1 MASSLPPPGRH
12 RRGPRAAIVV
22 AAALVLGA
30 CAPAVRPPAFAPRED
45 VPIAGLPTAKAGW
58 PAPAWWRRYGDP
70 QLDRI
75 VSLAMRG
82 SPDMEQAEAR
92 YRAALRAVASARAE
106 LNPQVRALLDGGHGY
121 SDVAVRGELPGT
133 PGSAQRFQLN
143 PGHSWSNSGVA
154 GALATWDLD
163 LWGKQK
169 DAVAAAVGQARA
181 AEAER
186 ASAATSL
193 QYNVANTYFDWQA
206 QQARLTVARHAAEAA
221 AGYRELV
228 ALRVNGGLD
237 DPTALDQA
245 DARLAGLRRAVAQ
258 LEGTARLDLAQLA
271 ALAGVSP
278 KDLGTLSPAPL
289 PAPDTRLPDDARLGL
304 LARRPDIAA
313 ARWQI
318 EASAKNIDQARKAYY
333 PDVSL
338 MALGAFLRTYP
349 DLGSG
354 TRTDLTLGNLG
365 ASVQLPIFSGGRLRA
380 QYESAQA
387 QLDLAVARYDAAVV
401 QAAGEVAQGVATL
414 AALEDQR
421 VQVDRQV
428 AASEAQ
434 KRRAADRRGKGLIDD
449 RTWLDADMQLDQ
461 QHDAR
466 LQLTSQLLSA
476 NLSLIHALGGGYRAD
491 DLPALPAGPAGEE
504 STR

>member
-1 MASSLPPPGRH
+1 MAPFLPPPGRSF
-12 RRGPRAAIVV
+12 RGSRAVVV
-22 AAALVLGA
+22 AVALLLTA
-30 CAPAVRPPAFAPRED
+30 CAPPVRPPAFQPRDD
-45 VPIAGLPTAKAGW
+45 VPLSGLPVGKAGW
-58 PAPAWWRRYGDP
+58 PSPEWWRRYGDP

-75 VSLAMRG
+75 VALAMRG

-92 YRAALRAVASARAE
+92 YQAALRSVESARAA
-106 LNPQVRALLDGGHGY
+106 LNPQVRGLLDGGHGY
-121 SDVAVRGELPGT
+121 SDVAVRGEVPGA

-163 LWGKQK
+163 IWGKQK

-186 ASAATSL
+186 AASATSL

-206 QQARLTVARHAAEAA
+206 QQARLAVARHAAASAA
-221 AGYRELV
+221 DYRELV
-228 ALRVNGGLD
+228 ALRVEHGLD

-245 DARLAGLRRAVAQ
+245 DSRLAQLRRAVAQ
-258 LEGTARLDLAQLA
+258 LEGAASLDAVQLA
-271 ALAGVSP
+271 ALAGASP
-278 KDLGTLSPAPL
+278 NELGTLTPL
-289 PAPDTRLPDDARLGL
+289 PLPVPDTRLPPDARLAL

-318 EASAKNIDQARKAYY
+318 EASSKNIDQARKAYY

-354 TRTDLTLGNLG
+354 TRTDLTLGNIG

-380 QYESAQA
+380 QYEGAQA

-401 QAAGEVAQGVATL
+401 QAAGQVAQGIATL
-414 AALEDQR
+414 TTLEDQR

-428 AASEAQ
+428 AASAAQ
-434 KRRAADRRGKGLIDD
+434 KGKAADRRSKGLIDD

-461 QHDAR
+461 QRDAR
-466 LQLTSQLLSA
+466 LQLTSQMLSA
-476 NLSLIHALGGGYRAD
+476 NLSLIHALGGGYHAD
-491 DLPALPAGPAGEE
+491 DLPDLPAAGAGED

>member
-1 MASSLPPPGRH
+1 MAFLLHSPGR
-12 RRGPRAAIVV
+12 RRRDLRVAVVV
-22 AAALVLGA
+22 AALLLGA
-30 CAPAVRPPAFAPRED
+30 CAPPVRPPAFVPRDE
-45 VPIAGLPTAKAGW
+45 VPIAGLPGGKAGW
-58 PAPAWWRRYGDP
+58 PPAEWWRSYSDA

-75 VSLAMRG
+75 VDVAMRG
-82 SPDMEQAEAR
+82 SPNMEQAEAR
-92 YRAALRAVASARAE
+92 YRAALRAVDTARAE
-106 LNPQVRALLDGGHGY
+106 LNPQVRGLLTGSHGY
-121 SDVAVRGELPGT
+121 SDVDVRGEAPGAA
-133 PGSAQRFQLN
+133 GNAQGFQLN
-143 PGHSWSNSGVA
+143 PGNSWSNSGVA

-163 LWGKQK
+163 LWGRQK

-186 ASAATSL
+186 ASAAASL
-193 QYNVANTYFDWQA
+193 QYNVVNTYFDWQA
-206 QQARLTVARHAAEAA
+206 QEARLAVARHAAESATQ
-221 AGYRELV
+221 YRELV
-228 ALRVNGGLD
+228 ALRVRGGLD

-245 DARLAGLRRAVAQ
+245 DGREAQLRLSVARL
-258 LEGTARLDLAQLA
+258 EGAAELDLVQLA

-278 KDLGTLSPAPL
+278 KELGTLVPSPL
-289 PAPDTRLPDDARLGL
+289 PVADTSLPADARLGL

-333 PDVSL
+333 PNVSL
-338 MALGAFLRTYP
+338 TGLGAFLRTYP

-354 TRTDLTLGNLG
+354 TRTDLTLGNIG

-380 QYESAQA
+380 QYEGAQA
-387 QLDLAVARYDAAVV
+387 QLDTAVAQYDAAVV

-414 AALEDQR
+414 TTLAAQR
-421 VQVDRQV
+421 TQVDRQYD
-428 AASEAQ
+428 ASAAQ
-434 KRRAADRRGKGLIDD
+434 KAKAADRRSKGLIDD

-461 QHDAR
+461 QRDAR
-466 LQLTSQLLSA
+466 LQLASQTLSA

-491 DLPALPAGPAGEE
+491 DLPDLPAADAGKD

>member
-1 MASSLPPPGRH
+1 MASFTQRT
-12 RRGPRAAIVV
+12 RRPHGGLRVAVIV
-22 AAALVLGA
+22 ALLALTG
-30 CAPAVRPPAFAPRED
+30 CAPPVRPPAFVPRDE
-45 VPIAGLPTAKAGW
+45 VPLAGLPTSQTGW
-58 PAPAWWRRYGDP
+58 PRAEWWRRYGDA

-75 VSLAMRG
+75 VDLAMRG

-92 YRAALRAVASARAE
+92 YRAALRAVDSARAE
-106 LNPQVRALLDGGHGY
+106 LNPQVRDLLDGTHGY
-121 SDVAVRGELPGT
+121 SDVAVRGDMPGAS
-133 PGSAQRFQLN
+133 GSAQRFQLN

-193 QYNVANTYFDWQA
+193 QYNVVNTYFDWQA
-206 QQARLTVARHAAEAA
+206 QQARLEIARHASSSSAQ
-221 AGYRELV
+221 YRELV
-228 ALRVNGGLD
+228 ALRVRSGLD
-237 DPTALDQA
+237 DPSALDQA
-245 DARLAGLRRAVAQ
+245 DAQLAQLRRSEAQ
-258 LEGTARLDLAQLA
+258 REGAANLDRVQLA

-278 KDLGTLSPAPL
+278 DELGTLMPAPL
-289 PAPDTRLPDDARLGL
+289 PTPDTRLPSDARLGL

-318 EASAKNIDQARKAYY
+318 EASSKNIDQARKAYY

-354 TRTDLTLGNLG
+354 TRTDLTLGNIG

-387 QLDLAVARYDAAVV
+387 QLDSAVARYDGAVV
-401 QAAGEVAQGVATL
+401 QAAGDIAQGVATL
-414 AALEDQR
+414 RTLDDQR
-421 VQVDRQV
+421 VQVDRQYE
-428 AASEAQ
+428 ATAAQ
-434 KRRAADRRGKGLIDD
+434 KAKAADRRSKGLIDD
-449 RTWLDADMQLDQ
+449 RTWLNADMQLDQ
-461 QHDAR
+461 QRDAR
-466 LQLTSQLLSA
+466 LQLASQLLSA
-476 NLSLIHALGGGYRAD
+476 NLSLIHALGGGYHVD
-491 DLPALPAGPAGEE
+491 DLPDLPATAAGKD

>member
-1 MASSLPPPGRH
+1 MAYSFPTPC
-12 RRGPRAAIVV
+12 RRCRGLRGIVV
-22 AAALVLGA
+22 ATALLLGA
-30 CAPAVRPPAFAPRED
+30 CAPPVRPPAFVPRDEAPL
-45 VPIAGLPTAKAGW
+45 AGLPGGKSGW
-58 PAPAWWRRYGDP
+58 PASEWWRAWADP

-75 VSLAMRG
+75 VGLAMRG

-92 YRAALRAVASARAE
+92 YRAALRAVDSAKAE
-106 LNPQVRALLDGGHGY
+106 LNPQVRGLLSGSHGY
-121 SDVAVRGELPGT
+121 SDVTVRGELPGAA
-133 PGSAQRFQLN
+133 GNAQGFQLD
-143 PGHSWSNSGVA
+143 PGNRWSNSGAA

-186 ASAATSL
+186 AAAATSL
-193 QYNVANTYFDWQA
+193 QYNVVNTYYDWQA
-206 QQARLTVARHAAEAA
+206 QQARLAIAHHAAASAA
-221 AGYRELV
+221 QFRELV
-228 ALRVNGGLD
+228 ALRVRGGLD
-237 DPTALDQA
+237 DPTTLDQA
-245 DARLAGLRRAVAQ
+245 DGRLAQARLAVAQ
-258 LEGTARLDLAQLA
+258 LDGSAQLDVVQLA

-278 KDLGTLSPAPL
+278 DGLGELRPLPL
-289 PAPDTRLPDDARLGL
+289 PAADTSLPADAKLGL

-338 MALGAFLRTYP
+338 TGLGAFLRTYP

-354 TRTDLTLGNLG
+354 TRTDLALGNIG

-380 QYESAQA
+380 QYEGAQA
-387 QLDLAVARYDAAVV
+387 QLDSAIAQYDAAVV
-401 QAAGEVAQGVATL
+401 QAAGQVAQGVATL
-414 AALEDQR
+414 ETLARQR
-421 VQVDRQV
+421 SQVDAQFD
-428 AASEAQ
+428 ASAAQ
-434 KRRAADRRGKGLIDD
+434 KAKAADRRSKGLIDD

-461 QHDAR
+461 QRDAR
-466 LQLTSQLLSA
+466 LQLASRTLSA
-476 NLSLIHALGGGYRAD
+476 HLSLIHALGGGYRAD
-491 DLPALPAGPAGEE
+491 GLPDLPAAKDGKE